1 MSSQVEC
8 QRYDNILGTQNVSI
22 SPNTSVFIKN
32 GIVCANTRH
41 DNTVLTSSY
50 VTLTDEEYLR
60 MTEQRSEEGM
70 NKCVFI
76 FMMEMHQVHNNLP
89 FMIFCLCTS
98 FFHRTT

>member
-1 MSSQVEC
+1 MKSRRVSSQVEC

-22 SPNTSVFIKN
+22 SPSTSVFIKN

-41 DNTVLTSSY
+41 DSTVLTSSY

-60 MTEQRSEEGM
+60 MTAQSSKQGM

-76 FMMEMHQVHNNLP
+76 YMMEIHRVYNNL
-89 FMIFCLCTS
+89 T
-98 FFHRTT
+98 